1 MDIARTVLSSV
12 MTASPPKTV
21 IDVLR
26 HVKATLNAVKMTTIE
41 PRALLIAIEPE
52 LPDAIRAHVAT
63 IIAHEDLFDHIWD
76 ELIITV
82 DPGKTWCC
90 FSA

>member
-1 MDIARTVLSSV
+1 MEVARTVLGSV
-12 MTASPPKTV
+12 MSASPPRNV

-26 HVKATLNAVKMTTIE
+26 QMKSTLNAVKITTIE
-41 PRALLIAIEPE
+41 PKALLIAIEPE

-63 IIAHEDLFDHIWD
+63 IMAHEDFFDHIWD
-76 ELIITV
+76 ELIVTV

>member
-1 MDIARTVLSSV
+1 MEVARTVLGSV
-12 MTASPPKTV
+12 MTASPPRNL

-26 HVKATLNAVKMTTIE
+26 QMKSTLNAVKITTIE
-41 PRALLIAIEPE
+41 PKALLIAIEPE

-63 IIAHEDLFDHIWD
+63 IMAHEDLFDHIWD
-76 ELIITV
+76 ELIVTV

>member
-1 MDIARTVLSSV
+1 MEVARTVLGSV
-12 MTASPPKTV
+12 MSASPPRNL

-26 HVKATLNAVKMTTIE
+26 QMKSTLNAVKITTIE
-41 PRALLIAIEPE
+41 PKALLIAIEPE
-52 LPDAIRAHVAT
+52 LPDVIRAHVAS

-76 ELIITV
+76 ELIVTV

>member
-1 MDIARTVLSSV
+1 MEIARTVLGSV
-12 MTASPPKTV
+12 MSASPPRNL

-26 HVKATLNAVKMTTIE
+26 QMKSTLNAVKITTIE

-52 LPDAIRAHVAT
+52 LPEVIRAHVAT
-63 IIAHEDLFDHIWD
+63 IMAHEDLFDHIWD
-76 ELIITV
+76 ELIVTV

>member
-1 MDIARTVLSSV
+1 MEVARTVLGSV
-12 MTASPPKTV
+12 MSASPPRNV

-26 HVKATLNAVKMTTIE
+26 QMKSTLNAVKITTIE
-41 PRALLIAIEPE
+41 PKALLIAIEPE
-52 LPDAIRAHVAT
+52 LPDAIRAHVAS
-63 IIAHEDLFDHIWD
+63 IMAHEDLFDHIWD
-76 ELIITV
+76 ELIVTV

>member
-1 MDIARTVLSSV
+1 MEIARTVLSSV
-12 MTASPPKTV
+12 MSASPPKTV

-26 HVKATLNAVKMTTIE
+26 QMKSTLNAVKITTIE

-52 LPDAIRAHVAT
+52 LPDVIRAHVAT
-63 IIAHEDLFDHIWD
+63 IMAHEDLFDHIWD

-82 DPGKTWCC
+82 DPGKTWCY

>member
-1 MDIARTVLSSV
+1 MEVARTVLGSV
-12 MTASPPKTV
+12 MSASPPRNV

-26 HVKATLNAVKMTTIE
+26 QMKSTLNAVKITTIE
-41 PRALLIAIEPE
+41 PKALLIAIEPE

-63 IIAHEDLFDHIWD
+63 IIAHEDLFNHIWD
-76 ELIITV
+76 ELIVTV

>member
-1 MDIARTVLSSV
+1 MEVARTVLGSV
-12 MTASPPKTV
+12 MSASPPRNL

-26 HVKATLNAVKMTTIE
+26 QMKSTLNAVKITTIE
-41 PRALLIAIEPE
+41 PKALLIAIEPE
-52 LPDAIRAHVAT
+52 LPDVIRAHVAS
-63 IIAHEDLFDHIWD
+63 IMAHEDLFDHIWD
-76 ELIITV
+76 ELIVTV

>member
-1 MDIARTVLSSV
+1 
-12 MTASPPKTV
+12 MTASPPRNL

-26 HVKATLNAVKMTTIE
+26 QMKSTLNAVKITTIE
-41 PRALLIAIEPE
+41 PKALLIAIEPE

-63 IIAHEDLFDHIWD
+63 IMTHEDLFDHIWD
-76 ELIITV
+76 ELIVTV

>member
-1 MDIARTVLSSV
+1 MEADRTVLISV
-12 MTASPPKTV
+12 LKASPPKTV

-26 HVKATLNAVKMTTIE
+26 QIKSTLNAVKITTIE
-41 PRALLIAIEPE
+41 PRALLNAIEPE
-52 LPDAIRAHVAT
+52 LPEAIRAHVAT
-63 IIAHEDLFDHIWD
+63 IMAHEDLFDHIWD

>member
-1 MDIARTVLSSV
+1 MEVARTVLRSV

-26 HVKATLNAVKMTTIE
+26 QMKSTLNAVKITTIE

-63 IIAHEDLFDHIWD
+63 IMAHEDLFDHIWD
-76 ELIITV
+76 DLIVTV
-82 DPGKTWCC
+82 DPGKSWCC

>member
-1 MDIARTVLSSV
+1 MEVARTVLSSV
-12 MTASPPKTV
+12 MSASPPKTV

-26 HVKATLNAVKMTTIE
+26 QMKSTLNAVKITTIE

-52 LPDAIRAHVAT
+52 LPDVIRAHVAT

-76 ELIITV
+76 ELIVTV